1 MFETSGSNGF
11 IGDLHEAVANGTV
24 QSYRRAADQFNS
36 ALDFATS
43 QTEVV
48 SRQSTQ
54 NLEVALEVSTIVTNG
69 FRDVASEWFTVLQ
82 ENMTKNLD
90 AMTRVA
96 GCRSFQDVAAAQ
108 SEIARDGLVRS
119 LEVTCRMREM
129 SIRVAEQV
137 IRISDLSKRD
147 G

>member
-1 MFETSGSNGF
+1 MFDTSGDNRL
-11 IGDLHEAVANGTV
+11 IGDLNAAVASGAV
-24 QSYRRAADQFNS
+24 ESYRRAADQFNL

-69 FRDVASEWFTVLQ
+69 FRDIATEWFTLLQ
-82 ENMTKNLD
+82 DRMTKNLD
-90 AMTRVA
+90 GMTRVA

-108 SEIARDGLVRS
+108 SEIARIGLVDS
-119 LEVTCRMREM
+119 LEVSRRVREM
-129 SIRVAEQV
+129 SMRVAEHV
-137 IRISDLSKRD
+137 VRVSGVSKR
-147 G
+147 GA

>member
-1 MFETSGSNGF
+1 MFETFGNKGF

-69 FRDVASEWFTVLQ
+69 FRDIATEWLTLLQ
-82 ENMTKNLD
+82 DRMTKNLD
-90 AMTRVA
+90 GMTRVT

-108 SEIARDGLVRS
+108 SEIAQIGLVDS
-119 LEVTCRMREM
+119 LQVSRRMREM
-129 SIRVAEQV
+129 SMRVAEHV
-137 IRISDLSKRD
+137 VRASGVSKR
-147 G
+147 GA

>member
-1 MFETSGSNGF
+1 VE
-11 IGDLHEAVANGTV
+11 
-24 QSYRRAADQFNS
+24 SYRRAADQFNL

-69 FRDVASEWFTVLQ
+69 FRDIATEWFTLLQ
-82 ENMTKNLD
+82 DRMTKNLD
-90 AMTRVA
+90 GMTRVA

-108 SEIARDGLVRS
+108 SEIARIGLVDS
-119 LEVTCRMREM
+119 LEVSRRVREM
-129 SIRVAEQV
+129 SMRVAEHV
-137 IRISDLSKRD
+137 VRVSGVSKR
-147 G
+147 GA

>member
-1 MFETSGSNGF
+1 MFETPGNNKF
-11 IGDLHEAVANGTV
+11 IGDLHDAVANGTV

-69 FRDVASEWFTVLQ
+69 FRDIATEWFTLLQ
-82 ENMTKNLD
+82 DRMTKNLD
-90 AMTRVA
+90 GMARVA
-96 GCRSFQDVAAAQ
+96 DCRCFQDVAAAQ
-108 SEIARDGLVRS
+108 SEIARIGLVDS
-119 LEVTCRMREM
+119 LEVSRRLREM
-129 SIRVAEQV
+129 SMRVAEHV
-137 IRISDLSKRD
+137 VRVSGVSKR
-147 G
+147 GA